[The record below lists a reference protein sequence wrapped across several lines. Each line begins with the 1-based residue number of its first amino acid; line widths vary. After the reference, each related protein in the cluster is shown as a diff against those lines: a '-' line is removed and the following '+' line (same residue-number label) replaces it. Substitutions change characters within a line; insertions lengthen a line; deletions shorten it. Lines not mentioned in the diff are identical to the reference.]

1 MPTLARAL
9 LRRWL
14 SLFDVTP
21 CNELQKLLT
30 AMARH
35 TGAHLR
41 FDRLLRDYT
50 QYAVL
55 TLPRNI
61 SHKVISCTSSG
72 VT

>member
-9 LRRWL
+9 LLRWL

-21 CNELQKLLT
+21 RNELQKLLI
-30 AMARH
+30 AMAQH

-41 FDRLLRDYT
+41 FDSLFRGYT

-55 TLPRNI
+55 TLPEGSPKR
-61 SHKVISCTSSG
+61 
-72 VT
+72 